1 MFSVV
6 FNNLFRL
13 LQKFYVEIY
22 NDWIFYVKKMLK
34 FDVTFNKSFWTSLKS
49 RKT

>member
-22 NDWIFYVKKMLK
+22 NDWIFYEKKC
-34 FDVTFNKSFWTSLKS
+34 
-49 RKT
+49 